1 MAEQPS
7 EALDDRQ
14 SQAQTF
20 APVVL
25 RIGELIELA
34 EDVPAL
40 FLRNAGAAVD
50 HIDAHFGAATAAS
63 HEHTAAWCVTNGIRN
78 EILDDASEQDRVAS
92 QPYIRRRDAQLE
104 ALLLR
109 ERLEF
114 VAHPSEQTVQRKID
128 RLRRNRAGIEPRYVE
143 QRIEQRVHGLRR
155 RVYAIDETALLD
167 GLRLRQQLRDEQPEG
182 VHRLTKVVA

>member
-63 HEHTAAWCVTNGIRN
+63 HEHPAAWCVTNGILN
-78 EILDDASEQDRVAS
+78 ENLDEPSEQDGVAS
-92 QPYIRRRDAQLE
+92 QPYIRRPDEKVEPHR
-104 ALLLR
+104 LR

-114 VAHPSEQTVQRKID
+114 
-128 RLRRNRAGIEPRYVE
+128 
-143 QRIEQRVHGLRR
+143 
-155 RVYAIDETALLD
+155 
-167 GLRLRQQLRDEQPEG
+167 
-182 VHRLTKVVA
+182 